1 KDIDSALGIC
11 VLGNRVIVS
20 RSPHVFIFTDEDGDD
35 VADKKDILFSG
46 IAGEQHD
53 HGVHAF
59 VVGPDGKLYFNMGDQ
74 GQRLR
79 DAKGEPV
86 VDRFGN
92 RVETNGKPYRKG
104 LALRLDPD
112 TMEVEVLGHNFRNN
126 YELAVDAFGT
136 VWQSDNDDDGN
147 RGVRINYVMQHGNF
161 GYTDE
166 MTGAGWGTPRIG
178 MHPEIPSRHWY
189 QNDPGVVPNF
199 LQTGAGSPTGICVYE
214 GTLLPEVFR
223 GEVIHCEPGQNVVR
237 AYPAKKSGA
246 GYAGSIVDIVKATDR
261 WFRPAD
267 VCVDVDGGLM
277 IADWYDAGVGGHHM
291 ADNDPRQMRGR
302 IYRVA
307 PQRARRTIPAFD
319 ISTPESAARELVS
332 PNHERRYLAMSA
344 LRSMGERAEPAV
356 AKLWSDPNPR
366 TRARA
371 LHFLA
376 RLPGRAKAWIERAV
390 ADENADLRVAAVRIA
405 LDVGDDVLA
414 LGRRLADDA
423 APEVRR
429 EVALSLFGVDSPESA
444 SLWAKLALA
453 HDGKDRW
460 YLEAL
465 GIGAAGKWDACFD
478 AWLEKVGDPTSTPAS
493 RDIVW
498 RSRATRTPELLARI
512 LLDPSTAKEERARTI
527 RAFDFVP
534 RGETREAALVEL
546 AASGDEL
553 VREEAL
559 KRLGGT
565 DIAKRPELA
574 SVVAR
579 LVEKSRGTERYPRLV
594 QTFALEADAEAL
606 LEVITEHPGTS
617 GGALAARLLLDKGD
631 EGRVRAVLQGE
642 DVEDA
647 VKLALALG
655 NAQDAR
661 AVAILADLFSREE
674 TDPAILGQAVRSL
687 ARTRPGAERVLA
699 LATPEAFDEE
709 LLSIASL
716 ALSSSPFDDVRAK
729 AIATLPAP
737 PNRDAEP
744 LPPLSDLVKRSGD
757 PARGRQVFGL
767 LCATC
772 HKVGSEGHDFG
783 PELSLIG
790 D

>member
-1 KDIDSALGIC
+1 
-11 VLGNRVIVS
+11 
-20 RSPHVFIFTDEDGDD
+20 
-35 VADKKDILFSG
+35 
-46 IAGEQHD
+46 
-53 HGVHAF
+53 
-59 VVGPDGKLYFNMGDQ
+59 
-74 GQRLR
+74 
-79 DAKGEPV
+79 
-86 VDRFGN
+86 
-92 RVETNGKPYRKG
+92 
-104 LALRLDPD
+104 
-112 TMEVEVLGHNFRNN
+112 
-126 YELAVDAFGT
+126 
-136 VWQSDNDDDGN
+136 
-147 RGVRINYVMQHGNF
+147 
-161 GYTDE
+161 
-166 MTGAGWGTPRIG
+166 
-178 MHPEIPSRHWY
+178 
-189 QNDPGVVPNF
+189 
-199 LQTGAGSPTGICVYE
+199 
-214 GTLLPEVFR
+214 
-223 GEVIHCEPGQNVVR
+223 
-237 AYPAKKSGA
+237 
-246 GYAGSIVDIVKATDR
+246 
-261 WFRPAD
+261 
-267 VCVDVDGGLM
+267 
-277 IADWYDAGVGGHHM
+277 
-291 ADNDPRQMRGR
+291 
-302 IYRVA
+302 
-307 PQRARRTIPAFD
+307 
-319 ISTPESAARELVS
+319 ELVS

-606 LEVITEHPGTS
+606 LEVITEHPGPP
-617 GGALAARLLLDKGD
+617 GAALAA
-631 EGRVRAVLQGE
+631 
-642 DVEDA
+642 
-647 VKLALALG
+647 
-655 NAQDAR
+655 
-661 AVAILADLFSREE
+661 
-674 TDPAILGQAVRSL
+674 
-687 ARTRPGAERVLA
+687 
-699 LATPEAFDEE
+699 
-709 LLSIASL
+709 
-716 ALSSSPFDDVRAK
+716 
-729 AIATLPAP
+729 
-737 PNRDAEP
+737 
-744 LPPLSDLVKRSGD
+744 
-757 PARGRQVFGL
+757 
-767 LCATC
+767 
-772 HKVGSEGHDFG
+772 
-783 PELSLIG
+783 
-790 D
+790 